1 MDVEQRE
8 ALMRL
13 TEIPLAL
20 EPSELPADVVQFLE
34 EADRRVRWF
43 SERMPGLISGF
54 IPSDFVA
61 VYQTLRF
68 IRDRH
73 LTCGNSLCEWGS
85 GLGVVAALATMLG
98 FDAYGIEINPELLEA
113 SQQLAADFDLPTVL
127 IQGSFVPPGSDHLL
141 DRAFMDLEGGLKLHA
156 ETDRAYEEL
165 GLDVCD
171 FDIIFT
177 YPWPDDEPLIAR
189 LFSKYASRGALLLTY
204 HDSKPMRLRRK

>member
-1 MDVEQRE
+1 
-8 ALMRL
+8 MRL
-13 TEIPLAL
+13 TEIPLPL
-20 EPSELPADVVQFLE
+20 EAIELPADVVEFLQ
-34 EADRRVRWF
+34 EADRRVHWF

-61 VYQTLRF
+61 VYQTLSF

-73 LTCGNSLCEWGS
+73 LTCGNSFCEWGS

-113 SQQLAADFDLPTVL
+113 SQQLAADFDLPTML

-156 ETDRAYEEL
+156 EADRAYEEL

-189 LFSKYASRGALLLTY
+189 LFSRYASRGSLLLTY
-204 HDSKPMRLRRK
+204 HDSKPIRLRRK